1 MSPGSSCKY
10 FALNYFFLIIK
21 KNYLQISKD
30 YQKEDNDMKTHKDV
44 VCERC
49 EYFGFDDL
57 FPYDDL
63 GEIEK
68 RFKDFLD
75 EATDMRIKLMSM
87 RNKKD

>member
-1 MSPGSSCKY
+1 
-10 FALNYFFLIIK
+10 
-21 KNYLQISKD
+21 
-30 YQKEDNDMKTHKDV
+30 MKTYKDL
-44 VCERC
+44 VCELC
-49 EYFGFDDL
+49 EDYGFDDL

-75 EATDMRIKLMSM
+75 EETDMRIKLMSA

>member
-1 MSPGSSCKY
+1 
-10 FALNYFFLIIK
+10 
-21 KNYLQISKD
+21 
-30 YQKEDNDMKTHKDV
+30 MKTYKAYKDL
-44 VCERC
+44 VCEPC
-49 EYFGFDDL
+49 EHFGFDDL

>member
-1 MSPGSSCKY
+1 
-10 FALNYFFLIIK
+10 
-21 KNYLQISKD
+21 
-30 YQKEDNDMKTHKDV
+30 MKTYKGL
-44 VCERC
+44 VCELC

-63 GEIEK
+63 DEIEK

-75 EATDMRIKLMSM
+75 EAADVRIKLMLA

>member
-1 MSPGSSCKY
+1 MLWY
-10 FALNYFFLIIK
+10 
-21 KNYLQISKD
+21 
-30 YQKEDNDMKTHKDV
+30 YQKEDNDMKTYKDLIW
-44 VCERC
+44 ELC

-75 EATDMRIKLMSM
+75 EATDMRIKLMSAN

>member
-1 MSPGSSCKY
+1 
-10 FALNYFFLIIK
+10 
-21 KNYLQISKD
+21 
-30 YQKEDNDMKTHKDV
+30 MKTYKDLI
-44 VCERC
+44 CELC

-63 GEIEK
+63 DEIEK

-75 EATDMRIKLMSM
+75 EATYTRIKLALT